1 MIFTIQNLGFAI
13 GGFLLEGWLAFAA
26 RCVCALVLLALGA
39 VARALLRKK
48 VFPKLLAHSWHFE
61 ATGILLRSFA
71 LPAERMVW
79 LTGIYF
85 ALASLPWAIAP
96 VPKFL
101 LVVYQMA
108 MTLCICKG
116 LYHASDVAT
125 LLLKSCGEEIRSNK
139 TLLSLLDTT
148 YKVLVVILGVATIA
162 QESGFPIGSI
172 VAGAGL
178 IGLTISLAAQET
190 ASNIFSGIVIL
201 IDKPFAVGD
210 WILVGD
216 VEGEVI
222 DINFRSTRIRSMDH
236 SVVIITNSQICAST
250 VQNAALR
257 TMRPY
262 KFTLGVTYGTTR
274 AQLEKLM
281 ADLQA
286 MLDNSPYTNKG
297 TNIVRLTSFGD
308 SSINILISAY
318 LTTNVYATF
327 LQQQNDL
334 NLNIMD
340 VMQAD
345 GVDFAFPSTSVYI
358 EKN

>member
-48 VFPKLLAHSWHFE
+48 IFPKLLAHSWHFE
-61 ATGILLRSFA
+61 ATGILLRSFE

-139 TLLSLLDTT
+139 T
-148 YKVLVVILGVATIA
+148 LVVILGVATIA

-222 DINFRSTRIRSMDH
+222 DINFRSTKIRSLDKTV
-236 SVVIITNSQICAST
+236 SVITNSKVCSSIIVNCAMRST
-250 VQNAALR
+250 
-257 TMRPY
+257 RPY
-262 KFTLGVTYGTTR
+262 KFTLGVTYNTSR
-274 AQLEKLM
+274 AKLEQLM
-281 ADLQA
+281 ADLTA
-286 MLDNSPYTNKG
+286 MLEASPSVEKG
-297 TNIVRLTSFGD
+297 SALVRLTSFGD
-308 SSINILISAY
+308 SSINLLVSAY
-318 LTTNVYATF
+318 LLTNQAGTF
-327 LQQQNDL
+327 LQMQNDL
-334 NLNIMD
+334 NLNVMD
-340 VMQAD
+340 VMQKNK
-345 GVDFAFPSTSVYI
+345 VDFAFPSTTVYLS
-358 EKN
+358 K